1 MKQIF
6 AIALLLLI
14 PYFVFPKGNLP
25 RTIVTTD
32 GEIDDVDTFIRMLM
46 YSNEYQLEG
55 LIYSSS
61 MWHYKGDGKGSKFT
75 SEMEMTRN
83 MYGAKTD
90 LRWPGVLW
98 IQDLLKAY
106 AQVHPNLIL
115 HDKNYPSPTYLNSL
129 VKVGNI
135 DFEGEMEQITEGSEW
150 IKGKLLDKDPEPIYL
165 QAWGGTNTI
174 ARALKSIEEEFGA
187 NKNWPAIKAKISKKA
202 IIYTVMDQDA
212 TYKNYIGGHWPEIR
226 VFYNAHQFASFAY
239 PWKRI
244 MPKATQPYFEGAY
257 MANKIILDHGPLLKM
272 YYSYGDGQKQ
282 AGDDEHIHGDI
293 TKIKNAQWGD
303 FNQYDFISEG
313 DSPAFLHLVD
323 VGLNNLNNPSFG
335 GWGGR
340 FVQAKDNPYRFEDS
354 EQAADFNPETGKMD
368 INYSQTRWLIAAQED
383 FAARADWCVKSYAD
397 ANHAPQITVKEGMY
411 LTAKAGQ
418 ELLLNI
424 ETRDP
429 DRNGIQLKAWAY
441 PEAGSGKA
449 GVTIGEKKAIVSIP
463 DSAKKGDTFHVVIEG
478 TDNGSPAL
486 TRYRRVVISIR

>member
-293 TKIKNAQWGD
+293 TKIKNTQWGD

>member
-1 MKQIF
+1 MKKFIPL
-6 AIALLLLI
+6 ALLCFI
-14 PYFVFPKGNLP
+14 SIVAFPKGNLP

-46 YSNEYQLEG
+46 YSNEYHLEG
-55 LIYSSS
+55 LVYSSS
-61 MWHYKGDGKGSKFT
+61 MWHYKGDGKGTKFI
-75 SEMEMTRN
+75 SEMEMTRK
-83 MYGAKTD
+83 MYGEKTD
-90 LRWPGVLW
+90 LRWPGVHW
-98 IQDLLKAY
+98 IQDLLQAY

-115 HDKNYPSPTYLNSL
+115 HDKNYPTPAYLNSL

-135 DFEGEMEQITEGSEW
+135 DFEGEMEQVTEGSEW
-150 IKGKLLDKDPEPIYL
+150 IKSKLLDKDPNPIYL

-174 ARALKSIEEEFGA
+174 ARALKSIEEQYA
-187 NKNWPAIKAKISKKA
+187 ADKNWPIIKAKVSKKA

-226 VFYNAHQFASFAY
+226 VFYNAHQFGSFAY

-257 MANKIILDHGPLLKM
+257 MANRIILDHGPLLKM

-293 TKIKNAQWGD
+293 SKIKNAQWGD
-303 FNQYDFISEG
+303 FSQYDFISEG

-340 FVQAKDNPYRFEDS
+340 FVQAKDNPFRFEDND
-354 EQAADFNPETGKMD
+354 EAADFNPETGKMD

-397 ANHAPQITVKEGMY
+397 ANHAPQITVKEGMF
-411 LTAKAGQ
+411 LTAKPGQ
-418 ELLLNI
+418 ELLINI

-429 DRNGIQLKAWAY
+429 DRNGIKLKAWAY

-449 GVTIGEKKAIVSIP
+449 GVAIGGKMATISIP
-463 DSAKKGDTFHVVIEG
+463 DNAKLGDSYHVVIEG
-478 TDNGSPAL
+478 TDNGIPAL
-486 TRYRRVVISIR
+486 TRYRRVVIQIR